1 MLLHSLPSCSSQLLA
16 AEKQKEAS
24 RQGYPAWAKALR
36 QEVSSKKEGRAGV
49 LGRVRMQ
56 SEGSL
61 VGEEAGRW
69 AAGPVYEES
78 GFCPRPL
85 ESHERFSAD

>member
-1 MLLHSLPSCSSQLLA
+1 
-16 AEKQKEAS
+16 
-24 RQGYPAWAKALR
+24 
-36 QEVSSKKEGRAGV
+36 
-49 LGRVRMQ
+49 MQ

-61 VGEEAGRW
+61 VGEDDGRW
-69 AAGPVYEES
+69 AADPVYEES